1 MNQQASDTGNPV
13 LRTVFDTNV
22 IVSALLLPGS
32 TPRQALNR
40 ALSHGEV
47 LLSDAVQT
55 EIFAV
60 LHRKR
65 FQRYINHEDIRL
77 FLVAFTRAAELI
89 TVDVNLAVCRDHKD
103 DKFLELA
110 VSGRATHLVT
120 GDSDLLTLNP
130 FREVIILTPRAFLD
144 LVSVDPAT

>member
-1 MNQQASDTGNPV
+1 
-13 LRTVFDTNV
+13 V

-40 ALSHGEV
+40 ALSHGEI

-65 FQRYINHEDIRL
+65 FQRYIRL

-130 FREVIILTPRAFLD
+130 FREVTILTPRAFLD